1 MKVLVTGGAG
11 FVGSNL
17 IKRLLE
23 DGNEVICLDNY
34 STGKKENELEGCKY
48 FNFDLSESNVPFDE
62 ICAVQRFEK
71 PDIIYHMAAL
81 ARIQPSIKN
90 PVKSIG
96 NNFNSTLNILEWA
109 REKNI
114 PMVFAGSSSFHHGLW
129 GSPYAWSKHAGE
141 QLCKLYDNV
150 YNLPVATCRFY
161 NVYGPNQ
168 LEDGAYATVL
178 GIFIKQH
185 KEGRPL
191 TITGNGEQ
199 RRDFTHVDDIVD
211 GIVKCGENINEVSGE
226 IFELGRGKNHS
237 INEVA
242 SMFGENYPTQY
253 IPARKGEYDVTLADY
268 SRAEEMLGW
277 KPLIDLEDYVNE
289 IC

>member
-211 GIVKCGENINEVSGE
+211 ALIRIQKQQAYNNN
-226 IFELGRGKNHS
+226 FELGRGKNYS
-237 INEVA
+237 VNEIAKMLKINPIYKPGKP
-242 SMFGENYPTQY
+242 GE
-253 IPARKGEYDVTLADY
+253 ARNTLNTDRLAI
-268 SRAEEMLGW
+268 EMLGW
-277 KPLIDLEDYVNE
+277 EPQINLEDYLASYL
-289 IC
+289 

>member
-1 MKVLVTGGAG
+1 
-11 FVGSNL
+11 
-17 IKRLLE
+17 
-23 DGNEVICLDNY
+23 
-34 STGKKENELEGCKY
+34 
-48 FNFDLSESNVPFDE
+48 
-62 ICAVQRFEK
+62 
-71 PDIIYHMAAL
+71 MAAL

>member
-71 PDIIYHMAAL
+71 PDVIYHMAAL

-114 PMVFAGSSSFHHGLW
+114 PMLVQVLSIM
-129 GSPYAWSKHAGE
+129 
-141 QLCKLYDNV
+141 
-150 YNLPVATCRFY
+150 
-161 NVYGPNQ
+161 VYGVVHMLGQNMLVNNCVSYMITFIIYQ
-168 LEDGAYATVL
+168 LL
-178 GIFIKQH
+178 
-185 KEGRPL
+185 
-191 TITGNGEQ
+191 
-199 RRDFTHVDDIVD
+199 HVDFIMFTDL
-211 GIVKCGENINEVSGE
+211 INLKMV
-226 IFELGRGKNHS
+226 L
-237 INEVA
+237 
-242 SMFGENYPTQY
+242 
-253 IPARKGEYDVTLADY
+253 
-268 SRAEEMLGW
+268 MLR
-277 KPLIDLEDYVNE
+277 
-289 IC
+289 C

>member
-71 PDIIYHMAAL
+71 PDVIYHMAAL